1 MYLVKTEVSQGD
13 VLFKLTFPY
22 DLGKLG
28 SNSLKYLSWTSES
41 YTCKFMLI
49 SPETPEKTK
58 AFSFFNK
65 IKKSTCVQQSQYKHF
80 SFRYLYKISL
90 SIMLPNF
97 ITGFFF
103 LATEVQPNGKFEFVD
118 RRATFLL
125 YKKLRKNKF
134 PKHFTSDVFT

>member
-65 IKKSTCVQQSQYKHF
+65 IKKKYMCIAKSIQTFFLICTKF
-80 SFRYLYKISL
+80 P

-103 LATEVQPNGKFEFVD
+103 LATEVQPKGKFEFVD